1 MVAQAVKLSP
11 EFQSD
16 TLFSVGLAS
25 CGGLLAALY
34 MSLPW
39 TRSYVI
45 PKPPRKTVLPSPVM
59 S

>member
-39 TRSYVI
+39 TRSNMI
-45 PKPPRKTVLPSPVM
+45 PKPPWKTILPCPLIS
-59 S
+59 